1 MTNLNDLLRLNLQF
15 FAEGDE
21 GGGTDDNGV
30 GDDANKETP
39 PASKV
44 VTMTQEE
51 LDTLIGR
58 EKGRVKGKYADYDDL
73 KAKLTE
79 YEAAQQAKADE
90 ELSAVERLEKKL
102 ADKEAAELA
111 LTAQLDEVRTQ
122 ATQERVRNAFRQ
134 AAAANDVSYVDAAL
148 KLADLSAVEV
158 GEDGSLIGVDE
169 IVKALVEDNPF
180 LVAKKQQREI
190 GESSNGG
197 KQDNEKT
204 SEQMLEEAADKAKKS
219 GRIEDRVAFDKLKRQ
234 LG

>member
-21 GGGTDDNGV
+21 GGSEDNGA
-30 GDDANKETP
+30 GDDVNKETP
-39 PASKV
+39 PAPKV

-51 LDTLIGR
+51 LDALIGR

-90 ELSAVERLEKKL
+90 ELSAVERLEKQL
-102 ADKEAAELA
+102 AVKEAAELA
-111 LTAQLDEVRTQ
+111 LTAQLNEVKTQ
-122 ATQERVRNAFRQ
+122 ASQERVRNAFVQ
-134 AAAANDVSYVDAAL
+134 AAAANDVTYVDAAL

-158 GEDGSLIGVDE
+158 GEDGTLTGVDE
-169 IVKALVEDNPF
+169 IVKALVADNPF
-180 LVAKKQQREI
+180 LVAKKQQKEI

-197 KQDNEKT
+197 RD
-204 SEQMLEEAADKAKKS
+204 SHEQTAEQLLEEAAAKAKKS
-219 GRIEDRVAFDKLKRQ
+219 GLPADRAAFAKLKRELQ
-234 LG
+234 K

>member
-15 FAEGDE
+15 FAEGDDDGSE
-21 GGGTDDNGV
+21 DNGA
-30 GDDANKETP
+30 GDDANKDTP
-39 PASKV
+39 PTSKV

-102 ADKEAAELA
+102 ADKEAAELE
-111 LTAQLDEVRTQ
+111 LTAQLNEVKTQ
-122 ATQERVRNAFRQ
+122 ATQERIRNAFVQ
-134 AAAANDVSYVDAAL
+134 AASANDVSYVDAAL
-148 KLADLSAVEV
+148 KLADLTAVEIA
-158 GEDGSLIGVDE
+158 EDGSPVGVDE
-169 IVKALVEDNPF
+169 LVKALAADNPF
-180 LVAKKQQREI
+180 LVGKKPQKPI
-190 GESSNGG
+190 GEPSNGG

>member
-21 GGGTDDNGV
+21 GGSDDNGV

-39 PASKV
+39 PAPKV

-51 LDTLIGR
+51 LDALIGR
-58 EKGRVKGKYADYDDL
+58 EKGRVKGKYADYDEL
-73 KAKLTE
+73 KAKISD

-102 ADKEAAELA
+102 ADKEAAELE
-111 LTAQLDEVRTQ
+111 LTAQLNEVKTK
-122 ATQERVRNAFRQ
+122 ATQERVRNAFVR
-134 AAAANDVSYVDAAL
+134 AATANEITYVDAAL
-148 KLADLSAVEV
+148 KLADLSAIEIA
-158 GEDGSLIGVDE
+158 EDGSPIGVDE
-169 IVKALVEDNPF
+169 IVKALVTDNPF
-180 LVAKKQQREI
+180 LVAKKQQKEI

-204 SEQMLEEAADKAKKS
+204 SEQLLEEAADKAKKS

>member
-1 MTNLNDLLRLNLQF
+1 MTNLNDLLRLDLQF

-21 GGGTDDNGV
+21 GGADDK
-30 GDDANKETP
+30 GDDIDKETP
-39 PASKV
+39 PAAKV

-51 LDTLIGR
+51 FDAIIVR

-79 YEAAQQAKADE
+79 YEAAQQAKADA
-90 ELSAVERLEKKL
+90 ELSAVERLEKQL
-102 ADKEAAELA
+102 AEKEAAELA
-111 LTAQLDEVRTQ
+111 LTDQLNEVKTQ
-122 ATQERVRNAFRQ
+122 ATQERIRNAFVQ
-134 AAAANDVSYVDAAL
+134 AASANEVTYVDAAL

-158 GEDGSLIGVDE
+158 GEDGSLTGVDD
-169 IVKALVEDNPF
+169 IVKALVADNPF
-180 LVAKKQQREI
+180 LVAKKQQKEI

-204 SEQMLEEAADKAKKS
+204 SEQLLEEAADKAKKS
-219 GRIEDRVAFDKLKRQ
+219 GRIEDRIAFDKLKRQ